1 MLDIDI
7 TTLEVNDPL
16 LRRNFIGASDA
27 PIIMGDSPWKTPAKL
42 YREKV
47 GLDLS
52 DVSYAM
58 QRGIMMEA
66 EARYLFYRETGI
78 SVYPIRVQHAEIHW
92 MMASMDGLNMD
103 RTVAVEIKCPMGKD
117 HQVAAEEKLPEKYFA
132 QLQHQMEVLDLDE
145 MFYMS
150 YHPDSHYIFTVK
162 RDKEYAIKLIE
173 KEKKFYDYLIN
184 FIEPE
189 EFF

>member
-1 MLDIDI
+1 MFDIDI

-27 PIIMGDSPWKTPAKL
+27 PVIMGDSPWKTPAKL

-47 GLDLS
+47 GLDI
-52 DVSYAM
+52 VEPNYAM
-58 QRGIMMEA
+58 QRGIQLEA
-66 EARYLFYRETGI
+66 EARYLFYTETGI
-78 SVYPIRVQHAEIHW
+78 SVYPIRVQHREIKW

-103 RTVAVEIKCPMGKD
+103 QTVGLEIKCPMGKD
-117 HQVAAEEKLPEKYFA
+117 HQVAAEGKLPEKYYA

-150 YHPDSHYIFTVK
+150 YHPNSHYIFTVN
-162 RDKEYAIKLIE
+162 RDKDYIE
-173 KEKKFYDYLIN
+173 KMIDKEKIFYYHLVD
-184 FIEPE
+184 FKEPE
-189 EFF
+189 D